1 METDI
6 AKVSDLPIG
15 MLAVLILLIRC
26 MKLSSL
32 SLTTIHTYWVS
43 VNQTI
48 RRCMILMMFS

>member
-1 METDI
+1 METEI

-26 MKLSSL
+26 MKLSRLCL
-32 SLTTIHTYWVS
+32 STIHTYRAS

-48 RRCMILMMFS
+48 RRCMILMMLS